1 MQKISPKA
9 IKFFSVPLVSLLVGG
24 TATIV
29 VLGPIG
35 AWVSNLINIFF
46 TGLNQFAPWIVP
58 TIVGICN
65 PLLVMTGTH
74 YGLIPIGTNNLAT
87 VKWDTVVGPGMLVSN
102 VAQGA
107 AGLAV
112 GIRSKNAD
120 TKQQA
125 TSAGLTGV
133 LGITEPV
140 LYGVNLKF
148 TFPLYAAMIGGGVG
162 GLFLGV
168 MRVAR
173 FAGGSPGLLVL
184 PAYIPTADVA
194 PLGYTMSNLVFA
206 VVGVCIAMA
215 VAFAASYVLFGV
227 WAKQGKLDPE
237 ELGEVSAPAAPAPAA
252 VTISAPAAVSAD
264 VAEETGK
271 LCAPITGKTIPL
283 SEVED
288 EVFSTGVLGD
298 GIAFVPE
305 VGEVYAPCSGTIS
318 NFFETGHAVGIT
330 SADGVEI
337 LIHVGMDTVELNGEG
352 FKPMAKMGDSVK
364 KGQLLLKFDIGLITG
379 KGYKVVTPMV
389 ITNGDELKGMTPAE
403 YGSVSAKESVVLTYE
418 K

>member
-1 MQKISPKA
+1 
-9 IKFFSVPLVSLLVGG
+9 
-24 TATIV
+24 
-29 VLGPIG
+29 
-35 AWVSNLINIFF
+35 
-46 TGLNQFAPWIVP
+46 
-58 TIVGICN
+58 
-65 PLLVMTGTH
+65 
-74 YGLIPIGTNNLAT
+74 
-87 VKWDTVVGPGMLVSN
+87 MLVSN

-107 AGLAV
+107 AGFAV
-112 GIRSKNAD
+112 GLRSRNPD

-194 PLGYTMSNLVFA
+194 PLGYTMNNLVFA
-206 VVGVCIAMA
+206 VIGVLIAML
-215 VAFAASYVLFGV
+215 VAFAASYILFGI
-227 WAKQGKLDPE
+227 WAKKGKLDPE
-237 ELGEVSAPAAPAPAA
+237 ELGQ
-252 VTISAPAAVSAD
+252 AAVSAAPVYSASD
-264 VAEETGK
+264 AAAEAGN
-271 LCAPITGKTIPL
+271 LYAPITGKTIPL

-288 EVFSTGVLGD
+288 EVFSSGTLGE
-298 GIAFVPE
+298 GIAFMPA
-305 VGEVYAPCSGTIS
+305 VGEVYAPCTGEIS
-318 NFFETGHAVGIT
+318 NFFDTGHAVGIT
-330 SADGVEI
+330 SADGVEV

-352 FKPMAKMGDSVK
+352 FHPMVKTGDAVR
-364 KGQLLLKFDIGLITG
+364 KGQLILKFDIGLITK
-379 KGYKVVTPMV
+379 KGYKIVTPMV
-389 ITNGDELKGMTPAE
+389 ITNGDELQNLTPAP
-403 YGSVSAKESVVLTYE
+403 YGEVSSKESIVLTYQ